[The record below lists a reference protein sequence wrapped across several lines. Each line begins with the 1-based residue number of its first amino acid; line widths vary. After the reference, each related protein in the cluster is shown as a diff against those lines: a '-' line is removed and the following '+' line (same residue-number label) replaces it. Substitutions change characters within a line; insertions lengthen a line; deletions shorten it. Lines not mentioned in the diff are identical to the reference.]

1 MAFNFSF
8 FTQSK
13 YTFEG
18 KRGDEDVEI
27 FLYSHWIIMVIKTL
41 SYFIMTAVPI
51 IAVIFYSSELKEKN
65 LLGGAI
71 LFLIAYGMII
81 WSMYFYEVMIYL
93 LDTWIVTNQ
102 RIIDIIQKGFFYR
115 TVAELDLSK
124 VQDISVRTSGLI
136 QTIFDFGDVEI
147 QSAGALNKFKFSQ
160 VAKPQIVKDR
170 IMKLV
175 LESKKHD
182 AL

>member
-18 KRGDEDVEI
+18 KRDDEDVEM

-41 SYFIMTAVPI
+41 SYFVMTAVPI
-51 IAVIFYSSELKEKN
+51 IAVFFYSIELKEKN

-71 LFLIAYGMII
+71 LLIIAYGMII

-102 RIIDIIQKGFFYR
+102 RVIDIIQKGFFYR
-115 TVAELDLSK
+115 TVAELDLTK
-124 VQDISVRTSGLI
+124 VQDISVRTSGII

-160 VAKPQIVKDR
+160 VAKPQIVKDK

-175 LESKKHD
+175 SEAKKHD

>member
-18 KRGDEDVEI
+18 KRDDEDVEI
-27 FLYSHWIIMVIKTL
+27 FLYSHWITMVIKTL
-41 SYFIMTAVPI
+41 TYFIMTAVPI
-51 IAVIFYSSELKEKN
+51 IAVIFYNNELTERN

-71 LFLIAYGMII
+71 LFLIAYCMII

-115 TVAELDLSK
+115 TVS
-124 VQDISVRTSGLI
+124 
-136 QTIFDFGDVEI
+136 
-147 QSAGALNKFKFSQ
+147 
-160 VAKPQIVKDR
+160 
-170 IMKLV
+170 
-175 LESKKHD
+175 
-182 AL
+182 